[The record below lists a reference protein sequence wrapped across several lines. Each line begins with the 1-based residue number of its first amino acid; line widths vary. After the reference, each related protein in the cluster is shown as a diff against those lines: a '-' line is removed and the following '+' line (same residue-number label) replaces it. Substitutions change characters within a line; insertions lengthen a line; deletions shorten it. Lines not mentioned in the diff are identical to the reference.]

1 MVTCKDQARLNLTTP
16 VVARVDICMSDGLVI
31 NGSKTVERLLAASA
45 QPQQSTFNGPLVQ
58 HIEALTGLQ
67 V

>member
-31 NGSKTVERLLAASA
+31 NGAKTVERLLAASA
-45 QPQQSTFNGPLVQ
+45 
-58 HIEALTGLQ
+58 
-67 V
+67 